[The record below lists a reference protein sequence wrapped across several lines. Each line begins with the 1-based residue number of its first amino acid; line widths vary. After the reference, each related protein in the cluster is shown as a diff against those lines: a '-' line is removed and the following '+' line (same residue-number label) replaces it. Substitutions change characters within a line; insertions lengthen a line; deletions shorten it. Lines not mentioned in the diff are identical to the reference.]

1 MIDKVTPQ
9 GINSDAD
16 SRVRPSSQMIDALNI
31 AFEQSYKDS
40 MAGAQ
45 TSDFSGDFTSLK
57 PMTSNQSIEDIYDL
71 DLQDQVLDDTQIR
84 VIGSV
89 SDDIFNL
96 IFFFVWSDD
105 PNQMGVWAWDQEG
118 LLPGSL
124 GPGRYIKVY
133 CSEKFNFPSDGFVK
147 GDVVHMGQR
156 EYFNPELRSAGLEQR
171 SADAGNVD
179 DGGDNPGGNPGD
191 AEEPPGYIDPDD
203 RLDRVRNIL
212 LYFTDNRNEPK
223 KLDVFKVMSM
233 PLQALYQDYNN
244 DDLLDLICACPRTP
258 QTPITFVFDFD
269 NDRPSS
275 NFINL
280 PGMQFAYQYIY
291 DDNVESAISAYSK
304 IAIPPAYIQM
314 GAATGSPFL
323 QNRCRLLVS
332 RGTREVKHIRLLVR
346 YGNAGSFRTIDV
358 LRNTNG
364 NSPLFG
370 AASPTILY
378 DFYNDRV
385 LVPVSQEE
393 QNAQYSN
400 LPRVAQAQ
408 TIVSDRLMYG
418 NYLENYPEVETTC
431 TSEVIY
437 GGTPEAGYAIE
448 LKVTPFIVAPNN
460 YANQATVST
469 VGNSRVAG
477 CYIDLS
483 GVPSGALGA
492 GSIMNVSWSMMPDD
506 NFHIYNHHK
515 SYHGT
520 SERYFG
526 EGGVGD
532 YLHAGTSQSADIQW
546 NGEYDPEMEDFYR
559 EGRSTFGKN
568 KGVRFLDGVG
578 GEADFNKWKYQ
589 RPDLDSP
596 GNFIQEEI
604 PCVYGTSAANPL
616 ILKGD
621 GLYFELTVQTLWA
634 IPDNPQD
641 YIKNALY
648 SLLTD
653 TPSMMPMQNGVPLL
667 QTVGDSNQ
675 VEYVQNID
683 LGLNGN
689 VQTIGVTSNE
699 NDERKNLICSLLDAN
714 IDNPEHQEPIG
725 YFIVNEATA
734 TWGLT
739 AHPDMEGL
747 GGEDNVGLFLGLS
760 LKSLTGIDV
769 RTCIPNIPWDYGG
782 YQVGIPNSSASEYII
797 ENSGENDENWGNIF
811 FNLNNPSTGVSVRGW
826 MPPQIMN
833 CTVTKWKT
841 FSSNYLNGS
850 DPTNIVGNAPWD
862 NIKYPYNTTQFSDIG
877 HKNLLFAQP
886 QGIVNFLM
894 EFQQDGDQQDN
905 NYNVSL
911 STSVMGAAAFPCMS
925 EGLNRYKTIGVLTG
939 PSGDTNIT
947 SLIDSPSRVSN
958 HYGDS
963 NCMFSLVDGEGN
975 MGHSEH
981 GGAFDMTMLSTTILE
996 SLNEV
1001 DSTLG
1006 SVLPVQVFTGQITPQ
1021 LIVNGGIAQAYYGMA
1036 ALGFRATPLKHLR
1049 TPVYPG
1055 SSGTAA
1061 DAAFPDAQKITHE
1074 NWIWDAPG
1082 SQGPY
1087 GLYYLGN
1094 AYQNYD
1100 ELSSYGGNGT
1110 ANNNWVEI
1118 VSENSTVAL
1127 AGGEYYHRSF
1137 KTRAH
1142 HEFGIVYYDQRGRS
1156 GHVNYLTN
1164 TYVKGYSDLERPAQL
1179 KGRADIMLHLYHY
1192 PPRWSTHYQ
1201 IVYGGNSTIG
1211 DFVQYTTGL
1220 AFVED
1225 LTTQEASVTT
1235 GALYDTP
1242 VDSDDAIIYVSLGYL
1257 QGENNASYSH
1267 AFGAMRKDGSKDLY
1281 TYSEGDKLR
1290 IKQYTD
1296 QDGVVQYP
1304 DSDKYEFEV
1313 VGVKTMTSNAEEN
1326 IIHTDSGLVPM
1337 TKSGQFLMLKSNPM
1351 ATGFRYVDV
1360 NGDMPMAA
1368 GDYIAQYNNWNNR
1381 CIVEIYSPKSVRDY
1395 DDRLYYEVGEKYDIV
1410 LNEDGD
1416 KVHSE
1421 NNILL
1426 KDGDVYWRNIPV
1438 NETIKNTSNGL
1449 FYSILQG
1456 TSEHDGNT
1464 SKPRF
1469 RNYFLESDT
1478 FTDTIPEADGKDW
1491 GKVKVIVPKAQTLYK
1506 RSSVCFSDK
1515 NNYSAKRNSYTMFNG
1530 SKFNYK
1536 DLPNEYGSINYILN
1550 DYDSLFVIQE
1560 DKASSIP
1567 VSRSIISTAGGQESL
1582 IAADK
1587 ILGAQKYYQGDYGAD
1602 GNPESVVRAEEN
1614 IYWASKSRR
1623 EVYKWSRSK
1632 AINVISNIGMKAYFN
1647 NIFKRALEDQAMG
1660 GGRVRVVGGYDS
1672 LRDEFIISI
1681 HNMYDFSDDEG
1692 FYDFEYDGEYI
1703 TGGDDGGNGGGGN
1716 GGGNGG
1722 GGGDPDGPVEPDFP
1736 DDPDEPIKECPEL
1749 TFSSFTSGSLSE
1761 MQPGDQATVTLTFQN
1776 TSSET
1781 ANLSNADIYP
1791 IPSHITS
1798 IEGINGLPLALPPG
1812 GSISF
1817 VFNITIPN
1825 NYSAGIYTY
1834 NTTFHYDGRN
1844 PDCPKESIEFPIEL
1858 EVDKPPRPD
1867 EPGGGGG
1874 DGGGDP
1880 DVDEP
1885 GGDHDSDDGKVKP
1898 IVDPETAF
1906 KKSKRTPKGLLN
1918 TLESTGNPL
1927 NPDGPD
1933 PTDPGNPALIY
1944 DVNGD
1949 NAVNVLDAFSLWQ
1962 HIIEGGDYNEL
1973 WDFNEDGYV
1982 NVLDWTNLV
1991 NGLPEPPFDICQFV
2005 HDGEG
2010 GFGRGVGMIDQES
2023 INYFQEF
2030 ELAANQDNM
2039 DYFLLFYGRSVE
2051 DMVQAG
2057 INCSI

>member
-31 AFEQSYKDS
+31 AFEQSFKDS
-40 MAGAQ
+40 VAGAQ
-45 TSDFSGDFTSLK
+45 TSDYSGDFTSLK

-71 DLQDQVLDDTQIR
+71 DLQDQVLDETQIR

-147 GDVVHMGQR
+147 GDVVHIGQR
-156 EYFNPELRSAGLEQR
+156 ESFNPELRNASLERR
-171 SADAGNVD
+171 SADAGNFD
-179 DGGDNPGGNPGD
+179 DGGYNPGD
-191 AEEPPGYIDPDD
+191 VEEPPSYIDQND

-280 PGMQFAYQYIY
+280 PGMQFAYQYVY

-358 LRNTNG
+358 LRNING
-364 NSPLFG
+364 NSPLFDN
-370 AASPTILY
+370 ASPTILY

-408 TIVSDRLMYG
+408 TIVSDRLIYG
-418 NYLENYPEVETTC
+418 NYLENYPEIATSCE
-431 TSEVIY
+431 SEVIY

-448 LKVTPFIVAPNN
+448 LKVTPFIVAPDN
-460 YANQATVST
+460 YNNQATVST

-483 GVPSGALGA
+483 GVPNGALGG

-526 EGGVGD
+526 NNDVGNYD
-532 YLHAGTSQSADIQW
+532 PASNNESADVLW
-546 NGEYDPEMEDFYR
+546 NNGEYDPEMYDFYR

-568 KGVRFLDGVG
+568 KGVRFLDGAG
-578 GEADFNKWKYQ
+578 GEDDFNKWKYQ
-589 RPDLDSP
+589 RPDFNNP
-596 GNFIQEEI
+596 GSFIQEEV

-616 ILKGD
+616 ILKGE
-621 GLYFELTVQTLWA
+621 GLYFELTVQTMWA
-634 IPDNPQD
+634 ISDNPQD
-641 YIKNALY
+641 YIKNGLY
-648 SLLTD
+648 SLLTN
-653 TPSMMPMQNGVPLL
+653 TPSMMPMQNGIPLL
-667 QTVGDSNQ
+667 QTVGDSSQ

-689 VQTIGVTSNE
+689 VQSIGVTSEN

-714 IDNPEHQEPIG
+714 VDNPEHQEPIG

-747 GGEDNVGLFLGLS
+747 GGEDNAGLFLGLN
-760 LKSLTGIDV
+760 LKSLTNIDV
-769 RTCIPNIPWDYGG
+769 RTCIPNVPWDHGG
-782 YQVGIPNSSASEYII
+782 YNIGIPNSSATEYHI
-797 ENSGENDENWGNIF
+797 ENSGENDEDWGNLF
-811 FNLNNPSTGVSVRGW
+811 FNLGNPSTNVKVQGW

-833 CTVTKWKT
+833 CTVTEWKT
-841 FSSNYLNGS
+841 FNNNYLNGS

-862 NIKYPYNTTQFSDIG
+862 NLGYPYNSTQVSKVG

-886 QGIVNFLM
+886 QNIAVFL
-894 EFQQDGDQQDN
+894 ELFQQDEGAGVTN
-905 NYNVSL
+905 NYTPSVS
-911 STSVMGAAAFPCMS
+911 TDTMGSVAFPCMS

-958 HYGDS
+958 HYGDL

-981 GGAFDMTMLSTTILE
+981 GGAFDLTGLSTIDLE
-996 SLNEV
+996 LLNQI

-1021 LIVNGGIAQAYYGMA
+1021 PIVSGGIAQGVSAMA

-1055 SSGTAA
+1055 SGISEQGPA
-1061 DAAFPDAQKITHE
+1061 AAFPSPSQITNE
-1074 NWIWDAPG
+1074 NWLWDAPG
-1082 SQGPY
+1082 SQGSI
-1087 GLYYLGN
+1087 GIYYLGN
-1094 AYQNYD
+1094 AWEYYD
-1100 ELSSYGGNGT
+1100 DLSSYGGNGT

-1164 TYVKGYSDLERPAQL
+1164 AYVKGYSAIERPAQL
-1179 KGRADIMLHLYHY
+1179 KGRVDIMLTLFHF
-1192 PPRWSTHYQ
+1192 PPRWATHYQ

-1220 AFVED
+1220 AFVENLD
-1225 LTTQEASVTT
+1225 SNESIVTT
-1235 GALYDTP
+1235 GSAYDTP

-1304 DSDKYEFEV
+1304 DSNKYEFEV
-1313 VGVKTMTSNAEEN
+1313 IGVKTMTSNADEN
-1326 IIHTDSGLVPM
+1326 IIHDGTGIVPM
-1337 TKSGQFLMLKSNPM
+1337 HKTGSFLMLKSNPM
-1351 ATGFRYVDV
+1351 AIGFRYVDV
-1360 NGDMPMAA
+1360 NGDMPMLG
-1368 GDYIAQYNNWNNR
+1368 GDYVAQHHNWNNR
-1381 CIVEIYSPKSVRDY
+1381 CIVEIYSPKSVRDF

-1410 LNEDGD
+1410 LNENGV
-1416 KVHSE
+1416 KIHSQ

-1438 NETIKNTSNGL
+1438 NECIRNTNDNL
-1449 FYSILQG
+1449 FYSIIQG

-1469 RNYFLESDT
+1469 RNYFLETDT

-1530 SKFNYK
+1530 SKFNHK

-1560 DKASSIP
+1560 DKASTIP
-1567 VSRSIISTAGGQESL
+1567 VSRSILSTAGGQESL

-1587 ILGAQKYYQGDYGAD
+1587 ILGTQKYYQGDYGTD

-1632 AINVISNIGMKAYFN
+1632 AIKVISNVGMKAYFN
-1647 NIFKRALEDQAMG
+1647 NIFKRALEDQEMG
-1660 GGRVRVVGGYDS
+1660 EGQVRVVGGYDS

-1703 TGGDDGGNGGGGN
+1703 EIEDNGDGDDGDGNG
-1716 GGGNGG
+1716 GG
-1722 GGGDPDGPVEPDFP
+1722 GGGDPDVEDPVEPEG
-1736 DDPDEPIKECPEL
+1736 PDEPIKECPEL

-1761 MQPGDQATVTLTFQN
+1761 MQPGDQATVTLTIQN
-1776 TSSET
+1776 TSSVV

-1791 IPSHITS
+1791 IPNHITS
-1798 IEGINGLPLALPPG
+1798 IDGINSLPLGLPSG

-1825 NYSAGIYTY
+1825 NYNTGIYTY
-1834 NTTFHYDGRN
+1834 NTAFHYDGKN
-1844 PDCPKESIEFPIEL
+1844 DDCPKESIEFPIEL
-1858 EVDKPPRPD
+1858 EVDKPPRPED
-1867 EPGGGGG
+1867 PDGGSG
-1874 DGGGDP
+1874 GGGDP

-1885 GGDHDSDDGKVKP
+1885 GGDIKDPADGKKDNLSDDPKIIFNTDEESKLFVKK
-1898 IVDPETAF
+1898 IE
-1906 KKSKRTPKGLLN
+1906 N
-1918 TLESTGNPL
+1918 ES
-1927 NPDGPD
+1927 
-1933 PTDPGNPALIY
+1933 
-1944 DVNGD
+1944 
-1949 NAVNVLDAFSLWQ
+1949 
-1962 HIIEGGDYNEL
+1962 
-1973 WDFNEDGYV
+1973 
-1982 NVLDWTNLV
+1982 
-1991 NGLPEPPFDICQFV
+1991 
-2005 HDGEG
+2005 
-2010 GFGRGVGMIDQES
+2010 
-2023 INYFQEF
+2023 NYI
-2030 ELAANQDNM
+2030 L
-2039 DYFLLFYGRSVE
+2039 
-2051 DMVQAG
+2051 
-2057 INCSI
+2057 